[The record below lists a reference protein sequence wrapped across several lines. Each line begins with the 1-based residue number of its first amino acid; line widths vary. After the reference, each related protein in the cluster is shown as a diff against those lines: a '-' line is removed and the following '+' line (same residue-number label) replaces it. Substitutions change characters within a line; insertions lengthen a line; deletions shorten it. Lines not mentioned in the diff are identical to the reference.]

1 MRTCSVFINV
11 LLCFLFATN
20 TQGKQFYPR
29 NAGDRTESNILIEM
43 PKGYVSGICVLV
55 NDGDTVNG
63 AVINEF
69 GITLLGFQYVVP
81 DDKVKLSTVVAAVD
95 KWYIRKAL
103 ANDVK
108 GLLAALRN
116 GGNAFVDE
124 KRGITFTLTPIK
136 MEKDDDND
144 AQ

>member
-20 TQGKQFYPR
+20 TQGQQFYPR

-81 DDKVKLSTVVAAVD
+81 DDKVKL
-95 KWYIRKAL
+95 
-103 ANDVK
+103 
-108 GLLAALRN
+108 
-116 GGNAFVDE
+116 
-124 KRGITFTLTPIK
+124 
-136 MEKDDDND
+136 
-144 AQ
+144 